1 MMLNTP
7 DKRDPASHGS
17 ELSENEC
24 GRLRTLNEQLVRAEL
39 WISRRSHELVTAY
52 SLAAAQARHV
62 ERLDEDIELVATILC
77 LTSVNRADSLPGH
90 PDIVARIDIPILSPP
105 SHEADACYKPTEAT
119 SSFSG
124 CSDDWC
130 ALFLNLY
137 EHVLQRDVVK
147 LLDIDSLCIDVAL
160 IQQHLSSW

>member
-1 MMLNTP
+1 MRNTP
-7 DKRDPASHGS
+7 DKRNPASRGTGFS
-17 ELSENEC
+17 ETEC
-24 GRLRTLNEQLVRAEL
+24 GRLRTLNEQLVRAEQ

-52 SLAAAQARHV
+52 SLATVQARHV
-62 ERLDEDIELVATILC
+62 EQLDEDVELVATILF
-77 LTSVNRADSLPGH
+77 LTAVNRPDSRAGH
-90 PDIVARIDIPILSPP
+90 PDIVTRIDIPILPPP
-105 SHEADACYKPTEAT
+105 SHEEDACYKRTGAT
-119 SSFSG
+119 SPFPG

-137 EHVLQRDVVK
+137 ERVLQRDVVK